1 MIRSMTAFARHE
13 SMDEQGTLVLEL
25 RSVNHRYLEIFM
37 RLPEEFRGLEP
48 QLRERVMNTLARGK
62 IECILSYKPSA
73 VYANQVIVNEELA
86 NAVVEATHKV
96 EDIMKNPARIDAIE
110 ILQWPGVTR
119 EPERDIAPLFV
130 SVLSV
135 FDRALVELVQG
146 REREGIRLK
155 AIIEQRS
162 DAVRELVLHVRKRR
176 PQVITTLREKLQARI
191 AELNLEPDNNRLE
204 QELAYYAQKL
214 DVEEELDRLDSHCK
228 ELTSILKRN
237 DPVGRRLDFLMQE
250 FHREANT
257 LSSKSAD
264 LKTTRAAV
272 ELKVL
277 IEQMREQIQNIE

>member
-48 QLRERVMNTLARGK
+48 QLRERVTTTLSRGK

-73 VYANQVIVNEELA
+73 VYTNQIIVNEALA

-119 EPERDIAPLFV
+119 EPERDITPLFV
-130 SVLSV
+130 SALSV

-162 DAVRELVLHVRKRR
+162 NAVRELIVHVRKRR
-176 PQVITTLREKLQARI
+176 PQVVTALREKLQARI
-191 AELNLEPDNNRLE
+191 AELILEPDNNRLE

-228 ELTSILKRN
+228 ELTSILKRS

-264 LKTTRAAV
+264 VETTRAAV

>member
-25 RSVNHRYLEIFM
+25 RSLNHRYLEIFM

-48 QLRERVMNTLARGK
+48 QLRERVTTTLARGK

-73 VYANQVIVNEELA
+73 VYTNQIIVNEALA

-130 SVLSV
+130 SALSV

-146 REREGIRLK
+146 REREGTRLK

-162 DAVRELVLHVRKRR
+162 DAVRELIVHVRKRR
-176 PQVITTLREKLQARI
+176 PQVVTALREKLQARI
-191 AELNLEPDNNRLE
+191 AELIFEPDNNRLE

-228 ELTSILKRN
+228 ELTSILKRS

-264 LKTTRAAV
+264 VETTRAAV